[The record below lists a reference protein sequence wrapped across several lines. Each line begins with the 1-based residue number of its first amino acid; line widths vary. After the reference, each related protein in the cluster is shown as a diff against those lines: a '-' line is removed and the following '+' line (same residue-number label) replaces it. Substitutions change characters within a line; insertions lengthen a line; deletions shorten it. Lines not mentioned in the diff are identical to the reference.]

1 MAYVILDTCEMCGD
15 CVDECPVEAIT
26 EGDPKYVIDPD
37 ACVDC
42 GTCTEVCPVDAPV
55 PEDEA

>member
-42 GTCTEVCPVDAPV
+42 ASTDATAFLISSQRSIV
-55 PEDEA
+55 